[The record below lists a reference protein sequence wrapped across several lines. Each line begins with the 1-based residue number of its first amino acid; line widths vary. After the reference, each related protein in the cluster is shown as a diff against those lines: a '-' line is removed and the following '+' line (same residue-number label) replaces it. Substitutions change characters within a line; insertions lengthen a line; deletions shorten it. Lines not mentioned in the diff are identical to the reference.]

1 MSDEVRTRRRPAVS
15 DDAKLQRRD
24 EIMVAAKKVFAR
36 SGFHTTTIAGIAK
49 EADLAY
55 GSVYQYFDSKDDLF
69 HALMSAEGYALR
81 THVAVALA
89 ATGER
94 SDRSWAPLRAAVQAT
109 FEYFEKDKAT
119 AKLLLRDAYA
129 LGAQFETHLN
139 NIYEQFI
146 DDIDQYMAVA
156 QQRGKVISAPPRMVA
171 YTVAALIGQLAH
183 RRLITD
189 DGVTAA
195 DVADFVIEF
204 IGNGLRPRAAKAAEL
219 TAVADDLD

>member
-1 MSDEVRTRRRPAVS
+1 MRDEVRTRRRPAVS

-36 SGFHTTTIAGIAK
+36 SGFHTTTIADIAK

-109 FEYFEKDKAT
+109 FEYFEKDTAT

-139 NIYEQFI
+139 NISEQFI

-156 QQRGKVISAPPRMVA
+156 QQRGKV
-171 YTVAALIGQLAH
+171 
-183 RRLITD
+183 
-189 DGVTAA
+189 
-195 DVADFVIEF
+195 
-204 IGNGLRPRAAKAAEL
+204 
-219 TAVADDLD
+219 

>member
-1 MSDEVRTRRRPAVS
+1 MSDEARTRRRPAVS

-24 EIMVAAKKVFAR
+24 EIMAAAKKVFAR
-36 SGFHTTTIAGIAK
+36 SGFHATTIADIAK

-69 HALMSAEGYALR
+69 HTLMSAEGYALR

-89 ATGER
+89 ATGEHPGGANR
-94 SDRSWAPLRAAVQAT
+94 SA
-109 FEYFEKDKAT
+109 
-119 AKLLLRDAYA
+119 
-129 LGAQFETHLN
+129 G
-139 NIYEQFI
+139 
-146 DDIDQYMAVA
+146 
-156 QQRGKVISAPPRMVA
+156 
-171 YTVAALIGQLAH
+171 H

-219 TAVADDLD
+219 TAVADDLDEAVEP

>member
-1 MSDEVRTRRRPAVS
+1 VSGEAWTRRRPAVS
-15 DDAKLQRRD
+15 DDAKMQRRD
-24 EIMVAAKKVFAR
+24 EIMAAAIKVFAR
-36 SGFHTTTIAGIAK
+36 SGFHTTTIADIAK

-81 THVAVALA
+81 THVAMALA

-109 FEYFEKDKAT
+109 FEFFEKDKAT
-119 AKLLLRDAYA
+119 AKLLLRDACA
-129 LGAQFETHLN
+129 LGAQFETHLS

-146 DDIDQYMAVA
+146 DDIEQYMAVA

-171 YTVAALIGQLAH
+171 YTVAALIGQVAQ
-183 RRLITD
+183 RRLTTD
-189 DGVTAA
+189 DGLTAA
-195 DVADFVIEF
+195 EAADFIVSLVTK
-204 IGNGLRPRAAKAAEL
+204 GLRP
-219 TAVADDLD
+219 D